1 VGHIDR
7 LNETVCASEQIVRGV
22 FGLRSSR
29 LHIDVKGRV
38 VTIRGH
44 VHSVEQRQNAVRIA
58 RGIVGLRAL
67 VLQVGISSPPH
78 VQAVS
83 QKDTTAKDFG

>member
-1 VGHIDR
+1 MPSDKQVLHDVIDAFE
-7 LNETVCASEQIVRGV
+7 LLP
-22 FGLRSSR
+22 GLRSSR
-29 LHIDVKGRV
+29 LFIDVKGRV

-44 VHSVEQRQNAVRIA
+44 VPSVEQRQNAVRIA

-67 VLQVGISSPPH
+67 VLEVGISSPPP